1 MSTPNTPQP
10 PDLLVLEALL
20 GTCRQVCRL
29 NSSYEVRKA
38 ALDYEARLEKMKAQ
52 VVAKL
57 AQSPTEEAA

>member
-1 MSTPNTPQP
+1 MSTPNTFPS

-38 ALDYEARLEKMKAQ
+38 ALDYESKLEKMKAQ

-57 AQSPTEEAA
+57 AQSEEVAA